1 MESGKRAWR
10 EIDLDAIESNAA
22 LAREIARPPVKL
34 MAVVKADAYGH
45 GAVEASKACIAGG
58 ADWLGV
64 ALCEEGLAL
73 RKEGITAP
81 ILVLGFTPEPIM
93 EEAVAS
99 GLSLAIYSAEGANA
113 LSRAAA
119 KLGKAA
125 RVHIKADTGMSRL
138 GFLPESG
145 AMDEICRIALLPG
158 LVMEGLFTH
167 LAKSDSIDLSY
178 AKEQIEKFAWLRD
191 GLKAKGLSFPLC
203 HAANSGGIL
212 AGEEYHLDMVR
223 AGIILYGLDPSS
235 EVKASRQG
243 FKPAMSVRAHASLVK
258 RIAKG
263 TSVSYGRKFI
273 APMDMDIATVPV
285 GYADGYCRRMSKG
298 GRVLVGGQYAPV
310 VGTVCMDQFMVDASA
325 VPGIK
330 AGSVVTLMGR
340 QGGRVIS
347 AEDLAQVADTIGYE
361 IVCGFNTRMP
371 RVFTRGSKAL
381 P

>member
-1 MESGKRAWR
+1 MENGKRAWR
-10 EIDLDAIESNAA
+10 EIDLDAIETNTA
-22 LAREIARPPVKL
+22 LAREIAKPPVKL

-45 GAVEASKACIAGG
+45 GAAEVSKACIAAG
-58 ADWLGV
+58 ANWLGV

-81 ILVLGFTPEPIM
+81 ILVLGYTPAPIM

-99 GLSLAIYSAEGANA
+99 GLSLAVFSAEGAIA

-138 GFLPESG
+138 GFLPERN
-145 AMDEICRIALLPG
+145 AMDEICRIAELPG
-158 LVMEGLFTH
+158 LAMEGLFTH

-235 EVKASRQG
+235 EVKASRRG
-243 FKPAMSVRAHASLVK
+243 FKPAMSVRAQASLVK

-263 TSVSYGRKFI
+263 TSVSYGRTFI

-298 GRVLVGGQYAPV
+298 GRVLVGGQFAPV
-310 VGTVCMDQFMVDASA
+310 AGTVCMDQFMVDASA

-371 RVFTRGSKAL
+371 RVFTRGSKAI